1 MFMNG
6 IQRCLN
12 AAWSHMVG
20 QGRLQAYTRNCNG
33 ICWKQQRDRFQEGG
47 AIVNSWG
54 GGTHAGRTSAHSWMK
69 GVGHELTAIP
79 QKQSFVDPLE
89 HTAAMS
95 QSWLPQLL
103 SAGPQ
108 QPIHP

>member
-1 MFMNG
+1 M
-6 IQRCLN
+6 QRGVTWWGKAGSRLTPETVTVSVANNN
-12 AAWSHMVG
+12 ATGSRKVG
-20 QGRLQAYTRNCNG
+20 QLSTLG
-33 ICWKQQRDRFQEGG
+33 
-47 AIVNSWG
+47 G

-89 HTAAMS
+89 HAAAMS